1 MAKDKDTMQN
11 VSLALSVIAILA
23 VAAIA
28 LGAFNGGIRT
38 ITVTASGIAYGYP
51 DQASISMSVNGTG
64 QTAAAANSNL
74 SATVSA
80 IGNALGPYVGQN
92 FSKIQT
98 QSYDLFK
105 TRVKVCQNI
114 TKGPTINL
122 PAPFYCSAQ
131 IFNGSSLYCCYNQS
145 VYMATQAVTVTIPN
159 INNASS
165 AFSAISNIP
174 NVGMQSL
181 SQSLSQKES
190 AMLMNSSLTSAL
202 ENATAQAQ
210 LLAGS
215 GYTVAVMNIS
225 IQGSPYFYS
234 PYANFATA
242 ASGSGSSGF
251 FSGRIGVSRSV
262 AVQFRIVPK

>member
-1 MAKDKDTMQN
+1 MAKDKDAIRN
-11 VSLALSVIAILA
+11 VSLVLSVIAIVA
-23 VAAIA
+23 VAALAIGA
-28 LGAFNGGIRT
+28 LNGGART

-51 DQASISMSVNGTG
+51 DQASISMFINGTG
-64 QTAAAANSNL
+64 KTAVAANSNL
-74 SATVSA
+74 SATISA
-80 IGNALGPYVGQN
+80 IGNALGPYVN
-92 FSKIQT
+92 DNLSKIQT

-105 TRVKVCQNI
+105 TRIQMCSNV

-145 VYMATQAVTVTIPN
+145 IFMATQTVTVTIPN

-165 AFSAISNIP
+165 AFTSISNLP
-174 NVGMQSL
+174 NVGSQSLTQSL
-181 SQSLSQKES
+181 SNKES

-202 ENATAQAQ
+202 ENATSQAQ

-215 GYTVAVMNIS
+215 GYTVAIMNIS

-234 PYANFATA
+234 PYANFAT
-242 ASGSGSSGF
+242 SGPADSSGF
-251 FSGRIGVSRSV
+251 FSGRVGVSRSV
-262 AVQFRIVPK
+262 AVWFRIVPK